1 MTHLAKAVLVGVV
14 LSGAACGDGNGPGGL
29 FVTMQEANGSET
41 VLRLGSYQATACG
54 ERLSALIEPGCPS
67 LSMYI
72 YVHGPDPIH
81 WEELY
86 VHGAYGFFMESGGGS
101 VRHRTVTDIAIESR
115 DGEIVTG
122 HYRMSLDAD
131 PRPATDLWGRFA
143 LCAETGTTIEPCRNM

>member
-41 VLRLGSYQATACG
+41 VFRLGSY
-54 ERLSALIEPGCPS
+54 
-67 LSMYI
+67 SMYI